1 MFAIQSSY
9 DLIVLLGKHQ
19 CCFYLVNFVISH
31 IALALETAQFSIIAI
46 FQKHKR
52 LSDLDHPGVVGRDLN
67 AGRVNDV
74 SGQHDGPVE
83 EEEDE
88 ERGSRGQHHRHLRVL
103 VAVG

>member
-1 MFAIQSSY
+1 M
-9 DLIVLLGKHQ
+9 
-19 CCFYLVNFVISH
+19 FYLVNCFQISY
-31 IALALETAQFSIIAI
+31 LSGLETAQFSIISI
-46 FQKHKR
+46 FQKQKR

-83 EEEDE
+83 KEEDE
-88 ERGSRGQHHRHLRVL
+88 ERGSRGQDHRHLRVL